1 MPGTRTAP
9 TVNGTPTFKQVSLT
23 FYDYTGDQRTDSYLV
38 DADATDAEVEAIA
51 AAAQALSNGTLW
63 RVRVGDVYN
72 SVGDSSNALEQ
83 VWEDAKTN
91 VVILLKDS
99 MQNGQDW
106 YVPAPINAMFIEG
119 TEEIDPANAALG
131 TFLTAILAVRTGF
144 SVVSGRFTQRRAI
157 GTKVNI

>member
-1 MPGTRTAP
+1 MATRTAP
-9 TVNGTPTFKQVSLT
+9 TVNGTPTFKQISLT
-23 FYDYTGDQRTDSYLV
+23 FYDYTGEQRTDSYLV

-63 RVRVGDVYN
+63 RIKVGDVYN
-72 SVGDSSNALEQ
+72 SVGDSSNADEE
-83 VWEDAKTN
+83 VWEDVKTN
-91 VVILLKDS
+91 VVILIKDS

-106 YVPAPINAMFIEG
+106 YVPAPINGLFVEG
-119 TEEIDPANAALG
+119 TEEIDPANAALA
-131 TFLTAILAVRTGF
+131 TLLAAILAVRTGF